1 MNFLLSLTS
10 ALFMTWLKR
19 QARTLPRLCH
29 ALSASDLR
37 RMRRV
42 ALITITLA
50 ILSFLV
56 GLAILFSMRYKKLA
70 IVVSTIVGLIGMGYT
85 STVLINFRF
94 IHHNRTSLL
103 GT

>member
-1 MNFLLSLTS
+1 MNLLLSLTS
-10 ALFMTWLKR
+10 ALFMTWLKQ

-29 ALSASDLR
+29 ALSTSDLR

-42 ALITITLA
+42 AMVTITLA

-56 GLAILFSMRYKKLA
+56 GLTILFSMRYKRLA
-70 IVVSTIVGLIGMGYT
+70 VAVSITVGLIGMGYT

-94 IHHNRTSLL
+94 IHHKRTSLL
-103 GT
+103 GA